1 MIFFLTFLY
10 SQLTMPI
17 DNKPTGGLKSFCA
30 RARAFRE
37 REVMDVHRKN
47 LMRSAKRA
55 EEQWL
60 KHDVHMRWAESPV
73 LLKTRASRPKSAV
86 VSAVSLAQHAHIM
99 ERADEKVRPQSN
111 MAKRLGGCEDLV
123 CDLGGDTT
131 PLGAISFQITT

>member
-1 MIFFLTFLY
+1 
-10 SQLTMPI
+10 MPI

-60 KHDVHMRWAESPV
+60 KHDVHMRWAQSPV
-73 LLKTRASRPKSAV
+73 LLKTRPPRPKSAV

-123 CDLGGDTT
+123 CDLGGVPT